1 VSQRFLN
8 LIRSGQSAEV
18 ATAVEEEPFLVT
30 SRDAQGVS
38 AFSWSVYVGQ
48 PVIRDFLLSR
58 LPSLDLFEASAYGEV
73 SRIEPLLDH
82 SVQETSPDGWTP
94 LHLAAAFGGPQAT
107 AFLLAN
113 GADVKQVSRNPAH
126 NQALHACIALGRNLE
141 TAQLLLD
148 HGADVNATQAGGYTP
163 LHQAAAA
170 GLTEMAQLLLK
181 AGANPAARCDQG
193 KTPADYARERG
204 HEAVLAFL

>member
-1 VSQRFLN
+1 VL
-8 LIRSGQSAEV
+8 
-18 ATAVEEEPFLVT
+18 
-30 SRDAQGVS
+30 
-38 AFSWSVYVGQ
+38 
-48 PVIRDFLLSR
+48 
-58 LPSLDLFEASAYGEV
+58 
-73 SRIEPLLDH
+73 
-82 SVQETSPDGWTP
+82 ETSPDGWTP
-94 LHLAAAFGGPQAT
+94 LHLAAAFGGPQA
-107 AFLLAN
+107 AALLLEH

-126 NQALHACIALGRNLE
+126 NQALHACIALGHNLE

-170 GLTEMAQLLLK
+170 GLTEMAKLLLE

-204 HEAVLAFL
+204 HQAVLAFL